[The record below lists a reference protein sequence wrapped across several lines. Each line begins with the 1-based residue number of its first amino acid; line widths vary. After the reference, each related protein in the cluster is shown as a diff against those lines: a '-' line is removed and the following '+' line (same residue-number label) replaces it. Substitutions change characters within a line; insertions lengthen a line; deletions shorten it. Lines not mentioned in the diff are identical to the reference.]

1 MTIIEPRKLQ
11 SQLTSV
17 RRTGSQSF
25 YANISDLYIY
35 IIYISISANIEWSL
49 LYLTGPW
56 ICHIL
61 DGTSDEGF
69 IYSK

>member
-25 YANISDLYIY
+25 YGNISDFN